1 MDNQPFIFSNA
12 PGWRWRRHLA
22 FWGVWGISQAIL
34 YSFAPPLL
42 KLNYFLRLEIAGV
55 DALVYL
61 VPHMFLSYALMYF
74 VIPKFVV
81 RGKYLM
87 TTFLVILLS
96 LVTGAIS
103 AVESLYIL
111 RQVRVW
117 VLRDHFAFIPPTYF
131 TVGSFSQSLMAG
143 LRGGITIAGLAAA
156 IKLMKYYYIKH
167 ARNLELQKEN
177 IASQLQLLKAQV
189 HPHFLFNTLNNVYAH
204 AQVGSS
210 SAPVLIAG
218 LSDLL
223 RYMLYE
229 CDRPLVP
236 LDKELKMVQ
245 DYVLLERVRYGNKLD
260 VNIQVAGDT
269 TDAYI
274 APLLL
279 LPFIE
284 NCFKHGTSQ
293 MLEQPWISLQIVIE
307 GDWMKMKL
315 LNGKAPGISTA
326 AGGIGIANVMKR
338 LEYMYP
344 EKHQLMINNED
355 DVYIVNLRLQM
366 ERRPAAEAGYAP
378 NANTQRYELAQ

>member
-1 MDNQPFIFSNA
+1 MNNAPFIFSNERS
-12 PGWRWRRHLA
+12 WRLKRHLA
-22 FWGVWGISQAIL
+22 FWTTWWLTQSVL
-34 YSFAPPLL
+34 YSFSPGMLYL
-42 KLNYFLRLEIAGV
+42 SFVQRLEMSSV
-55 DALVYL
+55 DAFVYL
-61 VPHMFLSYALMYF
+61 APHMFLSYSLMYF
-74 VIPKFVV
+74 VIPRFVV
-81 RGKYLM
+81 KGKYVQ
-87 TTFLVILLS
+87 TTLLLIS
-96 LVTGAIS
+96 LCLITSGIS
-103 AVESLYIL
+103 AFESIYIL
-111 RQVRVW
+111 DRARYCI
-117 VLRDHFAFIPPTYF
+117 LGS
-131 TVGSFSQSLMAG
+131 VGPSVHYQSGNFFMSLMAG
-143 LRGGITIAGLAAA
+143 LRGGLTIGGMAAA
-156 IKLMKYYYIKH
+156 IKLMKYYYVKH

-210 SAPVLIAG
+210 TAPVLIAG

-236 LDKELKMVQ
+236 LEKELKMVQ

-260 VNIQVAGDT
+260 VSVQVSGDT
-269 TDAYI
+269 TDTYI

-284 NCFKHGTSQ
+284 NCFKHGASQ

-326 AGGIGIANVMKR
+326 TGGIGIVNVVKR

-344 EKHQLMINNED
+344 EKHQMAIKDEE
-355 DVYIVNLRLQM
+355 DVYIVNLRLQL
-366 ERRPAAEAGYAP
+366 ERYSTASEVEQMK
-378 NANTQRYELAQ
+378 NANTKRYEPAQ